1 MKGKEGEIW
10 KKFLKTTT
18 NDKFVKAT
26 SHFDEQ
32 GMEHIVY
39 QQYYKNIKVEYATYR
54 VHIKNGKIESVN
66 GDFLKIKDLDISLK
80 VSEAEALENALEK
93 VAAKSYAWEFP
104 GMEELIKDQKK
115 DKSATYYPEAE
126 LVIWNSYEKDKIS
139 LAYKFDIYSLEPA
152 NREFVFVD
160 AHTGKVLDR
169 EQIMKISS
177 PGWAHTRYSGTRA
190 FQTQVSVIPR
200 GYYLYDNSRGARI
213 FTMDMNNG
221 TNLSQ
226 AENYF
231 DNDNNWTS
239 AEWHNTYMDDGALD
253 AHWGLQMVYDYW
265 KTQHN
270 RNSYDGSNGFI
281 YCYVHYY
288 FQDPN
293 AGWAGDGKIYIGDDI
308 QNSDV
313 LSTLDIVAHEFG
325 HGVCEY
331 TCNLRYQRESGALNE
346 GLSDIWGASVEE
358 YAAPEKQEWRIG
370 EEITLGPIR
379 AMDNPN
385 LFNDPDTYGAP
396 PIGLIQIAG
405 LLPGIMTG
413 VAYTLIAEY

>member
-1 MKGKEGEIW
+1 MG
-10 KKFLKTTT
+10 
-18 NDKFVKAT
+18 
-26 SHFDEQ
+26 
-32 GMEHIVY
+32 
-39 QQYYKNIKVEYATYR
+39 
-54 VHIKNGKIESVN
+54 
-66 GDFLKIKDLDISLK
+66 
-80 VSEAEALENALEK
+80 
-93 VAAKSYAWEFP
+93 P
-104 GMEELIKDQKK
+104 
-115 DKSATYYPEAE
+115 YP
-126 LVIWNSYEKDKIS
+126 
-139 LAYKFDIYSLEPA
+139 
-152 NREFVFVD
+152 
-160 AHTGKVLDR
+160 
-169 EQIMKISS
+169 
-177 PGWAHTRYSGTRA
+177 YSGTRA

-331 TCNLRYQRESGALNE
+331 TCNLRYQGESGALNE
-346 GLSDIWGASVEE
+346 GFSDIWGACVEE
-358 YAAPEKQEWRIG
+358 YAAPEKQEWRLM
-370 EEITLGPIR
+370 EEIALYSTFGR

-396 PIGLIQIAG
+396 P
-405 LLPGIMTG
+405 LLD
-413 VAYTLIAEY
+413 